1 VNSFAAGK
9 PATTSTCDVLPGTA
23 AAASTGEP
31 ANTAAAAGYA
41 ATAVPE
47 HGDDDDADD
56 DTGSDSSCID
66 GVDVPTKCTATP
78 SLISA
83 TTRTSAD
90 GCVVNSHTR
99 VTAALLRSIVTNECG
114 RDGDDALVDAYSV
127 SAQSKNI
134 AASNRSRRRVPS
146 RSVQVGAAERVATSA
161 KQHGSTTPTLTVHD
175 DG

>member
-1 VNSFAAGK
+1 VNSFAVGK

-41 ATAVPE
+41 ATTVPE
-47 HGDDDDADD
+47 HRDDDADD

-134 AASNRSRRRVPS
+134 AASNRSRRRMQG
-146 RSVQVGAAERVATSA
+146 RSLQCVATTTT
-161 KQHGSTTPTLTVHD
+161 KQHGHDSTTPTLTVHD